1 MERSEGKPERLACPS
16 LDEPLN
22 RAFTACKAMA
32 ELTDWHDHCIASG
45 RRLSLDELGFLV
57 PHVSGLWATEKIARD
72 ERTVAKIADEFA
84 GYFPCHDHRGFR
96 EVRTRQLGVEKARC
110 EEAPRQSMWTLGRGL
125 GSLRIPKESTAT
137 ASSRTLKL
145 MAIGGKLIRRSMTGA
160 EDAEPLISAFAQGVV
175 LGFYRLAQSDI
186 PGELEGVG
194 FWRHCELTI
203 VHQAG
208 VAGGRRIRAQD
219 DRKPSRPLAVGQT

>member
-1 MERSEGKPERLACPS
+1 MERSEGKPERLACLC

-22 RAFTACKAMA
+22 RAFMACKALA
-32 ELTDWHDHCIASG
+32 ELTDWHDHCIASC

-57 PHVSGLWATEKIARD
+57 AHVSGLSATGKIACG
-72 ERTVAKIADEFA
+72 ERAVAKIADEFA
-84 GYFPCHDHRGFR
+84 VYFSGHDHRGSS
-96 EVRTRQLGVEKARC
+96 EVRTRQLGVEKTRC
-110 EEAPRQSMWTLGRGL
+110 EEAPRQSMWTLGCGL
-125 GSLRIPKESTAT
+125 WSLRVPKESTAT

-160 EDAEPLISAFAQGVV
+160 EDAEPLIAAFAQGVV

-186 PGELEGVG
+186 PSELEGVG
-194 FWRHCELTI
+194 FWRHCELAI

-219 DRKPSRPLAVGQT
+219 DRNPNR